1 MELWKTIVFEFTA
14 LFHLV
19 IWGVVLFASFC
30 PDIRITEFTVY
41 ILIPFIYLVHILPFH
56 IIEETKKSLIPDKK
70 QRTDQVNWIESRYIL
85 PDIVKRM
92 GSYFKNSF
100 ANPLSPQGLL
110 ILGMI
115 LGVYR
120 LKNETTF

>member
-1 MELWKTIVFEFTA
+1 MELWKVLAFEFAA
-14 LFHLV
+14 LVHLV

-41 ILIPFIYLVHILPFH
+41 ILIPFIYLVHTLPFH
-56 IIEETKKSLIPDKK
+56 IIEETKKSLVPDEK
-70 QRTDQVNWIESRYIL
+70 QRTEQVNGIESRYIL
-85 PDIVKRM
+85 PDILKWLS
-92 GSYFKNSF
+92 SYFEKSF
-100 ANPLSPQGLL
+100 ANPLSPQGML

-120 LKNETTF
+120 LKKETSF